1 MVVGLLE
8 QAFIIGKDSG
18 AFSAF
23 QVARIVTLCIP
34 FMLPGIS
41 ILPMHLF
48 PKGF

>member
-18 AFSAF
+18 AFS
-23 QVARIVTLCIP
+23 VARIVTLCIP
-34 FMLPGIS
+34 FILPGIS